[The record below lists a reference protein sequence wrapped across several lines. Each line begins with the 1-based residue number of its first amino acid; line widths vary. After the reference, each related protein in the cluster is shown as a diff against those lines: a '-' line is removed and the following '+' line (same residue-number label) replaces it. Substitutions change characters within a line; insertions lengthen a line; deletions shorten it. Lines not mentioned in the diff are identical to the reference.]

1 MSRSPLSGPCD
12 PISPEGRRQLEAEL
26 HRLVSVERPDIV
38 RSVSETAR
46 AHGMGD
52 ISAAKR
58 QLVDFDAR
66 ISRLQ
71 DRLRKTVV
79 VDPGRPAN
87 PGVVGFGARVHCRTE
102 DGQDRILVLV
112 GADEV
117 DPRNDRISWNAPVA
131 RALKGT
137 GPGAEVEVET
147 PAGEMTLHVVEISY
161 PAP

>member
-1 MSRSPLSGPCD
+1 MSRSSNSVSSD
-12 PISPEGRRQLEAEL
+12 PISPEGRRHIEAEI
-26 HRLVSVERPDIV
+26 HRLVTVERPDIV

-71 DRLRKTVV
+71 DRLRRTIV
-79 VDPGRPAN
+79 VDPGHPAN
-87 PGVVGFGARVHCRTE
+87 PTVVGFGARVHCRTE
-102 DGQDRILVLV
+102 KGEDLIVILL

-117 DPRNDRISWNAPVA
+117 DPRSNRISWNAPVA

-137 GPGAEVEVET
+137 SVGAEVDIET
-147 PAGEMTLHVVEISY
+147 PSGEMMLQVMEISY
-161 PAP
+161 PIT